1 MPLSTPRKLRD
12 QIVPK
17 YRHITWKTV
26 ANQESKFLK
35 FQCHFSPFGHEDSF
49 YTFFLFFF
57 FEQQIKTRINLS
69 AIWLFFFC
77 WSPNF
82 TSQWLLVSPCTFH
95 LLGSWP
101 GLKLTRK
108 IKLVPVNKSK
118 TPDQQ
123 RSCTHSLRNEFKTE
137 NTTLRSKPISPEHPA
152 ISFLGY
158 LAQCVRLSILNWSL
172 LATNGLEVN
181 VDIEG
186 LFYYGG
192 VCIGV

>member
-12 QIVPK
+12 QIIPK
-17 YRHITWKTV
+17 YRRITWKTV

-49 YTFFLFFF
+49 CTFFYNFV
-57 FEQQIKTRINLS
+57 FEQQSKDKNKFVCNL
-69 AIWLFFFC
+69 AFFFC
-77 WSPNF
+77 WLPNF

-108 IKLVPVNKSK
+108 IKLVPVNKSP
-118 TPDQQ
+118 TPEQQ

-137 NTTLRSKPISPEHPA
+137 NTTLRSKPISPEHTA

-158 LAQCVRLSILNWSL
+158 FAQYVRVSILKFAP
-172 LATNGLEVN
+172 LARTAWK
-181 VDIEG
+181 
-186 LFYYGG
+186 
-192 VCIGV
+192 